1 MIYFIDYNTV
11 LADKDMCVG
20 YVYKTVVTGGCCSDP
35 NGEGVPLW
43 PEYTSAHP
51 RYLEFRGAQPSS
63 FAVLDTFRDDY
74 CRLWADINR
83 QLQETAAAEDSKFDP
98 LMLL

>member
-1 MIYFIDYNTV
+1 
-11 LADKDMCVG
+11 MCVG